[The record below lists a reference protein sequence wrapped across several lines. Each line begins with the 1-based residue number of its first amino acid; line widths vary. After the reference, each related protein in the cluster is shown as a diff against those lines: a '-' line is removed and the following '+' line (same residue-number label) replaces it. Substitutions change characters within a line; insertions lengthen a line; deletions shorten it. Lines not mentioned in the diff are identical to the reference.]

1 MCKQM
6 NETAYNFWM
15 FEYQTPETLKTSD
28 IIASLVY
35 DCPTV

>member
-6 NETAYNFWM
+6 NEAANKFWM
-15 FEYQTPETLKTSD
+15 FEYQTPETLKTSN
-28 IIASLVY
+28 IIAFLVY